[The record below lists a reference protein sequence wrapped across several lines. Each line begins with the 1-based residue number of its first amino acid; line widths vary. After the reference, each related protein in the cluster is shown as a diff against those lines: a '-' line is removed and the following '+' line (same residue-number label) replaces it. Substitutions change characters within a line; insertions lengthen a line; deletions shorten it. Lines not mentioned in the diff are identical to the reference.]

1 MKEFV
6 DKVAVVTGAASG
18 IGKALA
24 ERLAV
29 RGMKIVVAD
38 VERDA
43 AQSVAAD
50 LAQTGAQTLAV
61 QTDVTD
67 PESVQQLADATLERF
82 GAVHLLCNNAGV
94 FAAGVSWESPLSD
107 YEWVLGVNMWGV
119 LHGIRTFTP
128 IFVEQG
134 VEAHIVNT
142 SSMAGVTS
150 MPFCSAYH
158 MSKHAVV
165 SLSECLYH
173 ELSMK
178 APNVGVSVLCPEGV
192 ATRIDRSERNR
203 PQGLA
208 VDGDASAESEI
219 VTAALAET
227 VRTGVAPVVIADR
240 VIAAVEAG
248 QFYILSE
255 EGWRE
260 ACHSRLDDVRAARN
274 PTLSVPEG

>member
-134 VEAHIVNT
+134 VEAHIL
-142 SSMAGVTS
+142 
-150 MPFCSAYH
+150 
-158 MSKHAVV
+158 
-165 SLSECLYH
+165 SLIH
-173 ELSMK
+173 
-178 APNVGVSVLCPEGV
+178 
-192 ATRIDRSERNR
+192 I
-203 PQGLA
+203 
-208 VDGDASAESEI
+208 
-219 VTAALAET
+219 
-227 VRTGVAPVVIADR
+227 
-240 VIAAVEAG
+240 
-248 QFYILSE
+248 
-255 EGWRE
+255 
-260 ACHSRLDDVRAARN
+260 
-274 PTLSVPEG
+274 

>member
-1 MKEFV
+1 MKEFE

-24 ERLAV
+24 ERLAA

-203 PQGLA
+203 PQGLV

-227 VRTGVAPVVIADR
+227 VRTGVDPVVIADR

-274 PTLSVPEG
+274 PTLAVPEG